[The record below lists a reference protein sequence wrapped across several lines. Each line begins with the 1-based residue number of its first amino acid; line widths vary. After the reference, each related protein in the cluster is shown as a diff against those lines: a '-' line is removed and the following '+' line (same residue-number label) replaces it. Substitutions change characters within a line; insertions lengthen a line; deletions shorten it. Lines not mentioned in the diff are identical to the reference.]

1 MNIVEAVLAQHFAA
15 QRWRISTPPAGVQ
28 KEAYIAQS
36 EHHNLFVKFDVATW
50 ALPRLAAIGATPPLL
65 FKGTHEGRPYII
77 QTLVEGTHP
86 DRTWFAQN
94 VGVLAHFIKRYHA
107 DKQLTELLS
116 PPCMP
121 RYEEHIQHEVATL
134 AHAFMTASPD
144 TFATPRTHSAI
155 GRFMEQ
161 SKRLRPV
168 PFVPVHAD
176 PSPVNMLVTQQGFTM
191 VDWDDVVLSDPMRDM
206 GLVMWWYLPRH
217 LWQPFV
223 DTYGTSLDQHRLF
236 WWVAKRSLEL
246 ALWLDQ
252 RHAHD
257 GAQAFLE
264 DFFRAVQHHDNPQV
278 TA

>member
-1 MNIVEAVLAQHFAA
+1 MNIVETILAQHFPAHH
-15 QRWRISTPPAGVQ
+15 WRIGTPPAGVQ

-36 EHHNLFVKFDVATW
+36 EHHNLFVKFDVATR

-77 QTLVEGTHP
+77 QTLVKGTHP

-94 VGVLAHFIKRYHA
+94 VGVLAHFIKRYHT

-116 PPCMP
+116 P
-121 RYEEHIQHEVATL
+121 RLAQGYEDHIQHKVVAL
-134 AHAFMTASPD
+134 AQALTTASPGM
-144 TFATPRTHSAI
+144 FATPSTRSAI
-155 GRFMEQ
+155 DRFMEQ

-168 PFVPVHAD
+168 PLVPVHAD
-176 PSPVNMLVTQQGFTM
+176 PSPVNMLVTPQGLTM

-223 DTYGTSLDQHRLF
+223 DTYGTALDQHRLF
-236 WWVAKRSLEL
+236 WWVATRSLEL
-246 ALWLDQ
+246 AVWLDK

-257 GAQAFLE
+257 GAQAFFQ
-264 DFFRAVQHHDNPQV
+264 DFVRAVQHHDNPQV
-278 TA
+278 AA